1 MWTTRCSSPLL
12 VGRKVKVLLG
22 DLDLA
27 RWRQDLTEDRNRLA
41 TLHAA
46 ALQVDAG
53 RDDKLKLRELIAD
66 KVRNP
71 INAGNRKLIV
81 FTAFA
86 DTAGYL
92 YEHLA
97 GWARDQLGIDGA
109 LVTGS
114 GGNQTTMPGLRQT
127 WQHPHRLLAPVQG
140 APGRAGRRR

>member
-1 MWTTRCSSPLL
+1 
-12 VGRKVKVLLG
+12 
-22 DLDLA
+22 
-27 RWRQDLTEDRNRLA
+27 
-41 TLHAA
+41 
-46 ALQVDAG
+46 VDAG
-53 RDDKLKLRELIAD
+53 RDDKLLKLRELIAE

-97 GWARDQLGIDGA
+97 GWARDQLGVDGA

-114 GGNQTTMPGLRQT
+114 GGNQTTLPGLRRTSAASSRRSRPGPRSARQ
-127 WQHPHRLLAPVQG
+127 
-140 APGRAGRRR
+140 PGRRG